1 MNMKYKK
8 SDLEQ
13 FAKIIEN
20 KKIEKKENY
29 SIKEAIQESK
39 KIDNAN
45 ISSGTS
51 SGIKLYMFQTGT
63 LKTKLKY
70 IKMNQSNEDFEIP
83 VPWFLIK
90 HPKGDVVI
98 DGGNAKEVSLDM
110 HAHWGS
116 VVAAYEPVMAKHENC
131 IDQLTN
137 IGQNIHDI
145 RYLLQSHLHLDHSG
159 GIGRFPNATYVV
171 QKKEYDY
178 AFNPDWF
185 AKAAY
190 IRQDFD
196 KPNLKWHFL
205 EDKKTDFYDLY
216 GDGTIKIIFTPGH
229 SPGHQSFLIKLPNT
243 GSVLLTIDAAYTMDH
258 WNDKALPGLVCSSV
272 DSASSV
278 AKLKKVAAE
287 NKAIIVT
294 GHDPDAWGTFKK
306 APMFYYD

>member
-1 MNMKYKK
+1 
-8 SDLEQ
+8 
-13 FAKIIEN
+13 
-20 KKIEKKENY
+20 
-29 SIKEAIQESK
+29 
-39 KIDNAN
+39 
-45 ISSGTS
+45 
-51 SGIKLYMFQTGT
+51 
-63 LKTKLKY
+63 
-70 IKMNQSNEDFEIP
+70 
-83 VPWFLIK
+83 
-90 HPKGDVVI
+90 
-98 DGGNAKEVSLDM
+98 
-110 HAHWGS
+110 
-116 VVAAYEPVMAKHENC
+116 MAKHENC
-131 IDQLTN
+131 IDQLSN
-137 IGQNIHDI
+137 IGQNINDI

-171 QKKEYDY
+171 QRKEHEY
-178 AFNPDWF
+178 AYNPDWF

-229 SPGHQSFLIKLPNT
+229 SPGHQSFLINLPNT
-243 GSVLLTIDAAYTMDH
+243 GPVLLTIDAAYTMDH

-294 GHDPDAWGTFKK
+294 GHDPDAWKTFKK

>member
-1 MNMKYKK
+1 MAIDYKK
-8 SDLEQ
+8 SDLDK
-13 FAKIIEN
+13 FDDILEN

-29 SIKEAIQESK
+29 SIKEEIEKSK
-39 KIDNAN
+39 AN
-45 ISSGTS
+45 NFSSTS
-51 SGIKLYMFQTGT
+51 SIASSMKLYMFQTGT

-70 IKMNQSNEDFEIP
+70 IKMNQSNEDYEIP

-98 DGGNAKEVSLDM
+98 DGGNAKEVSIDM

-116 VVAAYEPVMAKHENC
+116 VVAAYEPVMGKHENC
-131 IDQLTN
+131 IDQLKN
-137 IGQNIHDI
+137 IGQNINDV
-145 RYLLQSHLHLDHSG
+145 RFLLQSHLHLDHSG
-159 GIGRFPNATYVV
+159 GIGRFPNATHVV
-171 QKKEYDY
+171 QRKEYDY

-196 KPNLKWHFL
+196 KPNLKWKFL

-229 SPGHQSFLIKLPNT
+229 SPGHQSFLINLPNT
-243 GSVLLTIDAAYTMDH
+243 GPVLLTIDAAYTMDH

-272 DSASSV
+272 DSAHSV

-294 GHDPDAWGTFKK
+294 GHDPDVWEVFKK